1 MYCIHHILCCTN
13 LLGVAYIYIYIHTGH
28 FVLTHYHN
36 SFQMCL
42 YYIIDFT
49 FLYCVGYFFL
59 SVSLLYISVII
70 LRFLI
75 SLSTRDA
82 GLECMFKFCKII
94 DGNGRLGMRLESCG
108 HAPAPKYSRSQ
119 SPLLRRRGWLP
130 SYAYESH
137 QISAQR
143 KRDASVFSFVAR
155 FETKLSDYNTVK
167 FQVII

>member
-1 MYCIHHILCCTN
+1 MFESIFLHWHECIVYIIVFVVLIVWEWH
-13 LLGVAYIYIYIHTGH
+13 IYIYIHTGH
-28 FVLTHYHN
+28 FVLKLYHN

-108 HAPAPKYSRSQ
+108 PAPARKYS
-119 SPLLRRRGWLP
+119 
-130 SYAYESH
+130 
-137 QISAQR
+137 
-143 KRDASVFSFVAR
+143 VVSFPVPTFA
-155 FETKLSDYNTVK
+155 
-167 FQVII
+167 